1 MRVAIVDD
9 SAQDAAQL
17 SEYLARFQSES
28 GITAETVSFSDA
40 RDFLSGYSCNW
51 DLVILDIDMPGM
63 NGVEAARLLRK
74 TDPNV
79 VLMFA
84 TNMPQYALCGYE
96 VEAVDYVLKPVS
108 YPDFALKLR
117 KAGRY
122 ILRNRDERLS
132 LHTTDG
138 VVNLSV
144 REILYVESMLHYLVY
159 HTVRQ
164 DYRVRGTMGAAEA
177 ELEGHQFAR
186 CNTSYLVNLR
196 YVEAIEKEDVLVAG
210 VRLRMSRGKRSSFL
224 NRFTQFLGGM
234 EP

>member
-9 SAQDAAQL
+9 SVQDAAQL
-17 SEYLARFQSES
+17 SEYLTRFQSES
-28 GITAETVSFSDA
+28 GIMTETVSYSDA
-40 RDFLSGYSCNW
+40 RAFLSDCCNW

-74 TDPNV
+74 TDSNV
-79 VLMFA
+79 VLMFV
-84 TNMPQYALCGYE
+84 TNMPQYTLCGYE

-122 ILRNRDERLS
+122 ILRNRDERMS
-132 LHTTDG
+132 LHTADG
-138 VVNLSV
+138 VVSLSV

-159 HTVRQ
+159 HTVCQ

-177 ELEGHQFAR
+177 ELESHQFAR
-186 CNTSYLVNLR
+186 CNASYLVNLR

-210 VRLRMSRGKRSSFL
+210 VRLRMSRGKRSTFL

-234 EP
+234 KQ